1 MPPKDNENPHNDQI
15 EAQTTDTSENDN
27 AEGSDLIQNLL
38 GLQDSKM
45 LDEILNSADSAA
57 RILGVKDV

>member
-1 MPPKDNENPHNDQI
+1 MPPKDNENQHNDQI